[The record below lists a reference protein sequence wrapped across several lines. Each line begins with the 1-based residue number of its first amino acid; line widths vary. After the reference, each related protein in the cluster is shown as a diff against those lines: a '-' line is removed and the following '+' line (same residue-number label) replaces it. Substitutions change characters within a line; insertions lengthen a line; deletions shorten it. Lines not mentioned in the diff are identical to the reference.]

1 MSISEQCCF
10 LSPCREEFCFQDS
23 FIDFSAN
30 ESIFPT
36 TVCSNKIFCLM
47 LVHRRIGSAFL
58 LMNFSIRK
66 GSSLDLLGHLLKT
79 VLTQRKDKVEVWERS
94 ELSSLI
100 LLSSSGNATEEE
112 MRLPAIDLE
121 ISRYTKN
128 YRKASIELFNN
139 VFLKDGFF
147 KIDIFVHWESEGIL
161 FIIIFFRILSD
172 QLRISDDGIH
182 LVTFWFMK
190 RGKNFGNKTAVIVL
204 SHEIYHGY
212 QVFLDELVTC
222 VKWQKFRFFLDSLLL
237 LLIVLSKFS
246 WHLLTSRLM
255 VRTDIIG

>member
-1 MSISEQCCF
+1 M
-10 LSPCREEFCFQDS
+10 
-23 FIDFSAN
+23 
-30 ESIFPT
+30 
-36 TVCSNKIFCLM
+36 
-47 LVHRRIGSAFL
+47 
-58 LMNFSIRK
+58 
-66 GSSLDLLGHLLKT
+66 
-79 VLTQRKDKVEVWERS
+79 
-94 ELSSLI
+94 
-100 LLSSSGNATEEE
+100 
-112 MRLPAIDLE
+112 
-121 ISRYTKN
+121 KN
-128 YRKASIELFNN
+128 YRKVSIELFNN

-190 RGKNFGNKTAVIVL
+190 RGKNFGNKTTVIVL
-204 SHEIYHGY
+204 SHEIYHGD

-222 VKWQKFRFFLDSLLL
+222 VKRHKFRFFLDSLLL
-237 LLIVLSKFS
+237 LLVVLSKFN